1 MATPTTNAP
10 PPTAHAVTP
19 GPNAFAV
26 RAAEADAH
34 HLRGNAFYQQATV
47 VENMRLQ
54 DQDMA
59 GRLSLT
65 PPTVVHPA
73 LRDDFRLGDSSPT
86 SNLMANLM
94 AIATAKSNQ
103 SPPLKLMPGE
113 GFQGN
118 PTDRGLESF
127 HEELEPEESGDET
140 EYPVFK
146 FTPKLGTSEFSK
158 SVGPATPTKK
168 KGSVFNWSKSQE
180 QPATSPKKR
189 LLEKRLLE
197 KMKLNNTRTQSPT
210 VARGESGGEL
220 LPPKAK
226 AVLSTPPKKPTIL
239 GRSPSKKLGMFARK
253 VADAVSSSETPKTRL
268 SLGNE
273 SRAAST
279 GTSKPNFSASV
290 GYKTPARE
298 QRPKVPRFASQPQR
312 VSRSQR
318 YGDRPVDPA
327 DVVDVLR
334 SSSLQY
340 ADGEIPPTPPA
351 KDTPPDEKTKK
362 AQETSDRIMQDH
374 KESCEKR
381 AEFIKKMSQRSQ
393 AIAATSKR
401 EMRQKPESKLTSPLR
416 HKNFA
421 DDTPTRETY
430 KLIGEDCRTSPTKYG
445 GYART
450 NLPTITKAPSFQ
462 SMHGDLH
469 QEHSLEDIKKC
480 ADAYGLDGLRD
491 NPESFYKGDPKVVHS
506 PSLYE
511 EDWSTKGNISTQA
524 SADTLHTTGM
534 FRPSPSM
541 PDVLEHVRQM
551 PSPAV
556 SASATQTHQQPLKL
570 PAPSKESPFL
580 KARSSSRS
588 SSKGTI
594 PVMYSGLPLDPSSMD
609 LLAGLNVHH
618 GPSPGMATYFTRTDE
633 GDRNYDSLA
642 DESDESV
649 LDSPQPSPQAYSHP
663 SAEPSPLEYLRPDVY
678 SPPEVLSTPPKAESP
693 PLEYLRP
700 DVYVPEVV
708 STPRRGKTNKA
719 PSASPSPPKT
729 LTPSRSRG
737 RIEDY
742 KSNGSPIARAANSSP
757 AKSQTLQLP
766 SPLLKTTKPTFKLT
780 PPTASPATFLR
791 EPEKKKLIYYRAE
804 RPLVPLWVSQIPL
817 SSTQH
822 APQEFDSDESSPVRG
837 ASSLPPSGK
846 NSTYAAR
853 LAKLRQAR
861 NDPDSNFALPIKR
874 EQKQVS
880 TPSRSNEVTKD
891 LTNKKTRTPRT
902 TSPPP
907 KKASSPCAASWPP
920 PRPRTRPSKPSWP
933 STSSSRPL
941 RPAPRPTSTPSA
953 PTWLPVATPSSSAAR
968 PAPCAP
974 WA

>member
-34 HLRGNAFYQQATV
+34 RLRGNAFYQQATA
-47 VENMRLQ
+47 VEDMRRQ

-73 LRDDFRLGDSSPT
+73 FREEFRLGDSSPT
-86 SNLMANLM
+86 SNLMANQM
-94 AIATAKSNQ
+94 AVALAKSSQ
-103 SPPLKLMPGE
+103 TPPLKLMPGE

-118 PTDRGLESF
+118 PTDRGLIESF
-127 HEELEPEESGDET
+127 HEELDPEESVDET
-140 EYPVFK
+140 DYPVFK
-146 FTPKLGTSEFSK
+146 YTPKLGTSEFSR
-158 SVGPATPTKK
+158 SVGPATPRKTKAAK
-168 KGSVFNWSKSQE
+168 FNWSSSQE
-180 QPATSPKKR
+180 QPTSPKR
-189 LLEKRLLE
+189 RFLEKL
-197 KMKLNNTRTQSPT
+197 KLNSTRTQAPT
-210 VARGESGGEL
+210 VARGDSGGEL

-226 AVLSTPPKKPTIL
+226 AVLSTPPKKPTTL

-253 VADAVSSSETPKTRL
+253 VADAVSSSEAPKTRL
-268 SLGNE
+268 SLGTE
-273 SRAAST
+273 QKAAST

-290 GYKTPARE
+290 GYKTPACE

-312 VSRSQR
+312 VPRMQR
-318 YGDRPVDPA
+318 YGDMPADPA

-351 KDTPPDEKTKK
+351 KDTPPDEKIKK
-362 AQETSDRIMQDH
+362 AQEASDRIMQDH
-374 KESCEKR
+374 KESCEER
-381 AEFIKKMSQRSQ
+381 AAFIKKMSQRSR
-393 AIAATSKR
+393 AIAATPKR
-401 EMRQKPESKLTSPLR
+401 EMQQKPESKLTSPLR

-430 KLIGEDCRTSPTKYG
+430 KLIGEDGRTSPTKYG

-450 NLPTITKAPSFQ
+450 NLPTINKAPSFQ

-480 ADAYGLDGLRD
+480 ADTYGLDGLHD
-491 NPESFYKGDPKVVHS
+491 SPENFYKGDPKVVHS

-511 EDWSTKGNISTQA
+511 EDWSTKGNVSTQA

-556 SASATQTHQQPLKL
+556 SASAAQTHQQPSRL

-580 KARSSSRS
+580 KARSSSKS

-594 PVMYSGLPLDPSSMD
+594 PVMYSGLAPDPSSMD

-649 LDSPQPSPQAYSHP
+649 LDSPQASPQAYSHP

-933 STSSSRPL
+933 STSSSRPP